1 MIQDHSILKY
11 VMVQEKRFDYSQR
24 KTDKDIEKDLNSQ
37 EVSGVKL
44 QLTSFLENSGNAE
57 NDVTV
62 IT

>member
-1 MIQDHSILKY
+1 
-11 VMVQEKRFDYSQR
+11 MVQEKRFDYSQR

-57 NDVTV
+57 NGVTV